1 MTWTSEKLWK
11 NYVKKEKNFI
21 RYVFSYLKL
30 SVSPHWNSYELNEE
44 HIFYLK
50 TPLDLSFAGDIADIC
65 NDPSLKFDKLVPQK
79 SESIAETMNIIPQ
92 IKRRDILLSYPYE
105 SIKPFIQLLNE
116 AAKDPKVTD
125 IKITL
130 YRLAKNSQIIEALCD
145 AADQNNPT
153 ENHA

>member
-11 NYVKKEKNFI
+11 NYVKKRKKLHPVRLQLSET
-21 RYVFSYLKL
+21 FSQPALEFLCKKL
-30 SVSPHWNSYELNEE
+30 ELNEE

-105 SIKPFIQLLNE
+105 SIKPLF
-116 AAKDPKVTD
+116 
-125 IKITL
+125 
-130 YRLAKNSQIIEALCD
+130 SC
-145 AADQNNPT
+145 
-153 ENHA
+153 